1 MTFTIGK
8 EKFKAKLGAGFAGNK
23 AQYTDAQLNANGQH
37 KLDTQPMLPSITCTK
52 DQGAGDPKPCE
63 SRFPDA
69 CDRTKDPT
77 GGGCCVPC
85 GGLAPILPVTGLSL
99 DVRPPTG
106 FFAQAQP
113 TDHHVHDLNIC

>member
-1 MTFTIGK
+1 
-8 EKFKAKLGAGFAGNK
+8 
-23 AQYTDAQLNANGQH
+23 
-37 KLDTQPMLPSITCTK
+37 MLPSITCTK

-69 CDRTKDPT
+69 CDRTKNPT

-99 DVRPPTG
+99 DVRPPRTSPHL
-106 FFAQAQP
+106 ASLRKRSRQIIAC
-113 TDHHVHDLNIC
+113 TI